1 MTSNLKPKFSKHGT
15 RKLITFS
22 RLWLMVV
29 SYDLMFYGFLDV
41 ILVLGIVGEM
51 SSRARSITR
60 GRSSGRGRSHGRASH
75 HIPSMVH
82 LEDPNQEEARGD
94 DSVEQHAKIE
104 ESAIRDLVK
113 EILAR
118 LPSQDRAHH
127 GNRERSM
134 SPRGRYLES
143 RRQSSQSIQMK
154 DLLRVKVKPFNGE
167 GTGYDAENWLIALD
181 RCFSKQDFDSNIK
194 ARLAITHLEHFAVVW
209 WKIEEKKL
217 GVNMQTVTWELF
229 LEHFHERFLSEKW

>member
-94 DSVEQHAKIE
+94 NSIEQLAKTE
-104 ESAIRDLVK
+104 EPSTRDLVK
-113 EILAR
+113 EILAC
-118 LPSQDRAHH
+118 LP
-127 GNRERSM
+127 
-134 SPRGRYLES
+134 L
-143 RRQSSQSIQMK
+143 
-154 DLLRVKVKPFNGE
+154 
-167 GTGYDAENWLIALD
+167 
-181 RCFSKQDFDSNIK
+181 
-194 ARLAITHLEHFAVVW
+194 
-209 WKIEEKKL
+209 
-217 GVNMQTVTWELF
+217 
-229 LEHFHERFLSEKW
+229 